1 MVWLVGDMDLKL
13 TGDRNSRVKQAWNET
28 VTDEDLVLVVGN
40 LGNLSFEETD
50 KFFGELN
57 GRKKILVDS
66 VTRFNKEEKYKN
78 VSLTSTEGFST
89 NESIEVRIPKTKEN
103 FEIYKSHNYYV
114 AAPRSISGEEKVY
127 NNRILSISIDD
138 WELYPISYERLPQIV
153 EDMESYEKMEAEE
166 VQ

>member
-28 VTDEDLVLVVGN
+28 VTDEDLVLIVGN
-40 LGNLSFEETD
+40 LGNLSFEELD
-50 KFFGELN
+50 NFFGELK
-57 GRKKILVDS
+57 GRKRILVDS
-66 VTRFNKEEKYKN
+66 TKGIDKEKYKN
-78 VSLTSTEGFST
+78 IYFTPTEGFSK

-153 EDMESYEKMEAEE
+153 ENMESYEKMEVEE